1 MKTFFGEIRLFLS
14 SRWRIVLFLV
24 LPPLITVYYGLV
36 FHDGI
41 IEHTRLVIVDRDQ
54 TSLSRSLV
62 GQFRDNKGFH
72 VVAYADNVD
81 TAFSLVNQ
89 EKADMVLAVPP
100 HFGSDIKAGKS
111 PELLIAANAA
121 NMAISSN
128 GMKRAGEII
137 LTFNGGI
144 ALKKLEG
151 LGFTSREAE
160 KIIQPLG
167 FHYRQVGN
175 PSGTFYDFLVWGLIG
190 AIGHFPIMLFS
201 ATAFNRKKEMVTMR
215 TFVARFCVYTLFGVG
230 QLLMSIFI
238 GVVFFPMTFSGGIIP
253 IVLLVSLFTMAVT
266 ALGMLLSL
274 IIPDRA
280 IVVQAATIVAL
291 PALIL
296 SGYTWPMSGFP
307 GFVRVLG
314 YLEPL
319 TYFANPLRRLALTG
333 LVDDVYRFN
342 CVILLLIFLLFFGA
356 AFLVLGKGKVV
367 HRWNKK
373 SFSH

>member
-1 MKTFFGEIRLFLS
+1 MKTFWGEIRLFLA
-14 SRWRIVLFLV
+14 SRWRVVLFLM
-24 LPPLITVYYGLV
+24 LPPLITVYYCLV
-36 FHDGI
+36 FQDGV

-54 TSLSRSLV
+54 TGLSRSLV
-62 GQFRDNKGFH
+62 AQFRDNKGFN

-81 TAFSLVNQ
+81 TAFTLVNQ

-100 HFGSDIKAGKS
+100 HFGNDIKAGKS
-111 PELLIAANAA
+111 PELLIAANTA

-144 ALKKLEG
+144 ELKKLEG
-151 LGFTSREAE
+151 LGFPSREAE
-160 KIIQPLG
+160 KIVQPLR

-201 ATAFNRKKEMVTMR
+201 ATAFNRKKEMVTLR
-215 TFVARFCVYTLFGVG
+215 IFVARFSAYTLFGVG
-230 QLLMSIFI
+230 QLLISIFI
-238 GVVFFPMTFSGGIIP
+238 GVVFFPMTFSGKIFP
-253 IVLLVSLFTMAVT
+253 LVLLVSLFTMAVT

-280 IVVQAATIVAL
+280 IVMQAATIVAL

-307 GFVRVLG
+307 GFIRVLG
-314 YLEPL
+314 HMEPL
-319 TYFANPLRRLALTG
+319 TYFADPLRRLALTG
-333 LVDDVYRFN
+333 LVDDVFRFN
-342 CVILLLIFLLFFGA
+342 CVILLLMFFLFFGV
-356 AFLVLGKGKVV
+356 AFLVLGKERIV